1 MKKIIRII
9 LGLLLVGLIGFGIYK
24 FFFDCQKVNTEFAK
38 YFTLQ
43 EMDYAVI
50 GDEVTLKLLAIY
62 ENKCLDNNCDYEG
75 QDVVKFLIM
84 NEHEIAYIKLGTLE
98 ESKKTVKDTDYAVE
112 LIRVDEKGA
121 TLEVTKK

>member
-9 LGLLLVGLIGFGIYK
+9 LGLLLVGLIVFGIYK

-50 GDEVTLKLLAIY
+50 GDEVTLKFLETLQTNVYNDIIEISEVCY
-62 ENKCLDNNCDYEG
+62 E
-75 QDVVKFLIM
+75 
-84 NEHEIAYIKLGTLE
+84 
-98 ESKKTVKDTDYAVE
+98 
-112 LIRVDEKGA
+112 
-121 TLEVTKK
+121 